1 MNVEEKERLFPLG
14 LRGVPRVESADEI
27 KFTG

>member
-1 MNVEEKERLFPLG
+1 MSVEGKERLFPLG
-14 LRGVPRVESADEI
+14 LWGVPREESADEI